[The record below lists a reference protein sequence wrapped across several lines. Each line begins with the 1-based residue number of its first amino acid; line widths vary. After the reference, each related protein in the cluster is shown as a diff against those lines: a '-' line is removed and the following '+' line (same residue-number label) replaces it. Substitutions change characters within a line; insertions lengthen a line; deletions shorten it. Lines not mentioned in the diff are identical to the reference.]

1 MPFIRSR
8 ARAFNKMNRW
18 IHSVILLLALSVA
31 VSSVE
36 AGSVTHD
43 FNTAGT
49 ITFSNNNKTGTTSLL
64 TYQCNGSAVFEATKI
79 NSISTICL
87 KMTNGSSEVV
97 SDRPIP
103 NLASMQVYYYP
114 TTSAHTNIKVYISKD
129 GVHWGDALSGTYSKT
144 GIDLTFPQSDYYV
157 RLTNTTATTVWIEG
171 IKYTWGDCDCKAV
184 ETPEE

>member
-43 FNTAGT
+43 FNTPGT

-64 TYQCNGSAVFEATKI
+64 TYQCNGSAVFDKRQ
-79 NSISTICL
+79 STICL
-87 KMTNGSSEVV
+87 KMTNSSSEVV

-103 NLASMQVYYYP
+103 NLSGLQVYYYP
-114 TTSAHTNIKVYISKD
+114 KSKNTNIQVYLSKD
-129 GVHWGDALSGTYSKT
+129 GVHWGDPLSGTYTTT
-144 GIDLTFPQSDYYV
+144 GIDLIFPQGDYYV

>member
-1 MPFIRSR
+1 
-8 ARAFNKMNRW
+8 MNRC

-36 AGSVTHD
+36 AGSVTHE
-43 FNTAGT
+43 FNTGG
-49 ITFSNNNKTGTTSLL
+49 ITFSNNNKTGTTDLL

-79 NSISTICL
+79 NNQSTICL
-87 KMTNGSSEVV
+87 KMTNSSSEVV

-103 NLASMQVYYYP
+103 NLSGLQVYYYP
-114 TTSAHTNIKVYISKD
+114 RSQHTNIQVYLSKD
-129 GVHWGDALSGTYSKT
+129 GVHWGDPLSGTYMTT
-144 GIDLTFPQSDYYV
+144 GIDLTFPQSDYYI
-157 RLTNTTATTVWIEG
+157 RLTSTGTPTVWIEG

>member
-1 MPFIRSR
+1 M
-8 ARAFNKMNRW
+8 
-18 IHSVILLLALSVA
+18 ILLLALSVA

-64 TYQCNGSAVFEATKI
+64 TYQCNGSAVFEPNTKI
-79 NSISTICL
+79 NPLPTICL
-87 KMTNGSSEVV
+87 KMTNSSSEVV

-103 NLASMQVYYYP
+103 NLNSLQVFYYP
-114 TTSAHTNIKVYISKD
+114 ESKNTNIKVYLSKD
-129 GVHWGDALSGTYSKT
+129 GIHWGDPLSGTYT
-144 GIDLTFPQSDYYV
+144 TAGIDLTFPQSDYYI
-157 RLTNTTATTVWIEG
+157 RLTSTGTPTVWIEG

>member
-1 MPFIRSR
+1 
-8 ARAFNKMNRW
+8 MNRW

-36 AGSVTHD
+36 AGGVTHD

-49 ITFSNNNKTGTTSLL
+49 VTFSNNNKTGTTSLL
-64 TYQCNGSAVFEATKI
+64 TYQCNGSAVFD
-79 NSISTICL
+79 SRQSTTCL
-87 KMTNGSSEVV
+87 KMTNSSSEVV

-103 NLASMQVYYYP
+103 NLSGLQVYYYP
-114 TTSAHTNIKVYISKD
+114 KSKNTNIQVYLSKD
-129 GVHWGDALSGTYSKT
+129 GVHWGNPLSGTYYTT

-157 RLTNTTATTVWIEG
+157 RLTNTTATTVWIEV

-184 ETPEE
+184 ETPTP

>member
-1 MPFIRSR
+1 
-8 ARAFNKMNRW
+8 MNRW

-36 AGSVTHD
+36 AGSVTHM
-43 FNTAGT
+43 FHTMAGT
-49 ITFSNNNKTGTTSLL
+49 TLIFSNNYQTGTTSLL

-79 NSISTICL
+79 DKQLTICL
-87 KMTNGSSEVV
+87 KMTNSSSEMV

-103 NLASMQVYYYP
+103 NLSSLQVYYYP
-114 TTSAHTNIKVYISKD
+114 RSQHTNIQVYLSKD
-129 GVHWGDALSGTYSKT
+129 GIHWGDPLSGTYTTT
-144 GIDLTFPQSDYYV
+144 GIDLTFPQSDYYI
-157 RLTNTTATTVWIEG
+157 RLTSTGTPTVWIEG

>member
-1 MPFIRSR
+1 
-8 ARAFNKMNRW
+8 MNRW

-31 VSSVE
+31 VCSVE

-87 KMTNGSSEVV
+87 KMTNSSSEMV

-103 NLASMQVYYYP
+103 NLSSLQVYYYP
-114 TTSAHTNIKVYISKD
+114 RSQHTNIQVYLSKD
-129 GVHWGDALSGTYSKT
+129 GIHWGDPLRGTYTTT

-157 RLTNTTATTVWIEG
+157 RLTNTTATAVWIEG

-184 ETPEE
+184 EKPVE